1 MLRSAFN
8 FLSGPDSALR
18 CRTITEVRMSTVL
31 ENRAETSGFDGADFL
46 SGLEISPEPVVL
58 TRARDVISAC

>member
-8 FLSGPDSALR
+8 SLFGTDQALR
-18 CRTITEVRMSTVL
+18 CRLIIEVRVSSVL
-31 ENRAETSGFDGADFL
+31 GNRAETSGFYSADIL
-46 SGLEISPEPVVL
+46 SGFETSPEPVVL